1 MRPSR
6 KRFIW
11 WRVVPCLV
19 FPMSSSP
26 PLPDLLREQDGRHP
40 VWLRLIFLAAAVGWL
55 IPVITGIPFYAA
67 GLVFLGLAS
76 DRVRRWINRL
86 ERRLAESTRQRIRR
100 LLAKLPGAWVRRLI
114 HIPDEVA

>member
-1 MRPSR
+1 
-6 KRFIW
+6 
-11 WRVVPCLV
+11 
-19 FPMSSSP
+19 MSSSP

-40 VWLRLIFLAAAVGWL
+40 VWLRLVFLAAAVVCLAAGVVGWL